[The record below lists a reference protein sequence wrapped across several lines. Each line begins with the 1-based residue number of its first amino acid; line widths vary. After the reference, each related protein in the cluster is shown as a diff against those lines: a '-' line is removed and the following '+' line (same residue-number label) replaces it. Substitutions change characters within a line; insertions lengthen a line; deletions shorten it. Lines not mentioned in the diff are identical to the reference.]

1 MQFAKRVVP
10 WSLACV
16 LSLAIGCAQQTEKN
30 VTTQQKNTP
39 QAAHQNARLTA
50 APKVPQKA
58 GGTATSE
65 KANQEIIDRQKISA
79 QIRKAATEQAQRS
92 ATQKPGGGA
101 RGPAD
106 VTAQGAAKSGA
117 TQKAPQAHTGGGA
130 ATAANGRPNVPPQPS
145 TPSPNPPATPRPS
158 KD

>member
-39 QAAHQNARLTA
+39 QAAHRNARLTA

-58 GGTATSE
+58 GGAATSE
-65 KANQEIIDRQKISA
+65 KANQEIIDRLKISA
-79 QIRKAATEQAQRS
+79 QIRKAATEQAQQS

-106 VTAQGAAKSGA
+106 VTAQRVAKIGVI
-117 TQKAPQAHTGGGA
+117 QKAPQARTVRGA
-130 ATAANGRPNVPPQPS
+130 ATATDGRPKVPPQPS
-145 TPSPNPPATPRPS
+145 TPSPNPSGTARPS